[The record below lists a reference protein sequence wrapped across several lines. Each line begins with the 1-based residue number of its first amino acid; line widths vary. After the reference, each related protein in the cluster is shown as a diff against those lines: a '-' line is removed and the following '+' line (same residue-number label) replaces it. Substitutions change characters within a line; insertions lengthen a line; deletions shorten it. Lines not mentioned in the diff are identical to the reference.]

1 LSKKGMIIYNFHYY
15 LVFKYV
21 LYICLLFYVFCGMV
35 KKIQHQV
42 TKKQI
47 EQMIAM
53 AKKTRQYAFSH
64 RSMHKIG
71 ASVLIAD
78 GKVYGWCNI
87 ESVISWLG
95 TCAERCAV
103 DNAVA
108 HGNYDIVAVCTVDS
122 WFTPTCGACLQ
133 YIMLFSQVSGKDI
146 VLINWDIKGNYEVA
160 LLSDLLP
167 QWYRTQN
174 NLEEIQSYSKIKK
187 CPAKKK

>member
-1 LSKKGMIIYNFHYY
+1 M
-15 LVFKYV
+15 
-21 LYICLLFYVFCGMV
+21 
-35 KKIQHQV
+35 KKISQYWL

-47 EQMIAM
+47 KEMLAV
-53 AKKTRQYAFSH
+53 AKKTRSFAFSH

-71 ASVLIAD
+71 ASILTAD
-78 GKVYGWCNI
+78 GNIYGWCNI

-108 HGNYDIVAVCTVDS
+108 HGHYDIVAVCTIDS

-133 YIMLFSQVSGKDI
+133 YIMLFSQVSGNDI
-146 VLINWDIKGNYEVA
+146 VLINWELKGDYEIA

-174 NLEEIQSYSKIKK
+174 NLEVITSYSK
-187 CPAKKK
+187 AKK